1 MSTPVSSLKK
11 KDDHRDDGKGF
22 ITPMT
27 FVNKLPDLPFEPK
40 FLKVPLSMNR
50 FIEYKM
56 GNALEKN
63 YKYEMLPDVDVG
75 VSLDL
80 IDLQMFA
87 VPSKENLPKLDPA
100 DERLV
105 SGLSRIGDGKS
116 MAGQAYPWLRKFKYM
131 NDDLAAQRDKN
142 MASQSIKGEGI
153 TLSVQEIAEQVE
165 SDEYRERKIAEVLQT
180 FEDNKLAPIH
190 PQKRHLNPV
199 SALPFLPDLL
209 LWGNSYNEVS
219 FAANPI
225 IEGDAEEKIKKRKH
239 SLLKATYYPTPD
251 QVYLGYF
258 LKKRK
263 TNDDMEDIFGENP
276 TENDNDIEEYSFVR
290 EYRYK
295 TQTLDPQQPPPYFLL
310 FNDECVSYVPVKAR
324 GAMAKEDIPRNKQ
337 IPGDI
342 KLTQAKEMTEYA
354 IEMRNKMREDVD
366 SNSMSIS

>member
-1 MSTPVSSLKK
+1 MFTPTAKK
-11 KDDHRDDGKGF
+11 KVDEREEAKGF
-22 ITPMT
+22 VTPMT
-27 FVNKLPDLPFEPK
+27 FMNKLPDLPFEPK
-40 FLKVPLSMNR
+40 FLKVPLSTNR

-56 GNALEKN
+56 GNTLEKN

-87 VPSKENLPKLDPA
+87 VPAPNSVPKLDPA

-105 SGLSRIGDGKS
+105 SGLSRIGDKN
-116 MAGQAYPWLRKFKYM
+116 AGTQAYPWLRKFKYM
-131 NDDLAAQRDKN
+131 NDDLLAQRDKSL
-142 MASQSIKGEGI
+142 ASQAIKGEGI
-153 TLSVQEIAEQVE
+153 TLTVQEIDEQVE
-165 SDEYRERKIAEVLQT
+165 SEEYREKKVAEVLQT
-180 FEDNKLAPIH
+180 FEDNKLSLVH
-190 PQKRHLNPV
+190 PFKRHLTV
-199 SALPFLPDLL
+199 ASSVPFLPDLL

-219 FAANPI
+219 YAANPI
-225 IEGDAEEKIKKRKH
+225 IEGDAEEKIRKRKH

-263 TNDDMEDIFGENP
+263 LNDEMEDIFGENP
-276 TENDNDIEEYSFVR
+276 TENENDVDEYSFVR

-295 TQTLDPQQPPPYFLL
+295 TQALDPMQPPPYFLL
-310 FNDECVSYVPVKAR
+310 FNDECVSYAPVKAR

-366 SNSMSIS
+366 SQSMSIS

>member
-1 MSTPVSSLKK
+1 MFAPVSPFKK
-11 KDDHRDDGKGF
+11 KVDERDDLF
-22 ITPMT
+22 VTPMT
-27 FVNKLPDLPFEPK
+27 FMNKLPDLPFEPK
-40 FLKVPLSMNR
+40 FLKVPLTPNR
-50 FIEYKM
+50 FTEYKL
-56 GNALEKN
+56 GNTLEKN

-87 VPSKENLPKLDPA
+87 VPSTAPKLDPA

-116 MAGQAYPWLRKFKYM
+116 GPQNYPWLRKFKYM
-131 NDDLAAQRDKN
+131 TDDLAAQRDKN
-142 MASQSIKGEGI
+142 LSSQAIKGEGI
-153 TLSVQEIAEQVE
+153 TLTVQEIDEQVE
-165 SDEYRERKIAEVLQT
+165 SEEYREKKVAQVLQT
-180 FEDNKLAPIH
+180 FEDNKLPPVH
-190 PQKRHLNPV
+190 PRKPHLSVV
-199 SALPFLPDLL
+199 SCVPFLPDLL

-239 SLLKATYYPTPD
+239 SLLKATYFPTPD

-263 TNDDMEDIFGENP
+263 VNDDMEDLFGENP
-276 TENDNDIEEYSFVR
+276 TENENNVDEYAFVR

-295 TQTLDPQQPPPYFLL
+295 TQPIDPMQPPPYFLL
-310 FNDECVSYVPVKAR
+310 VNDECVSYVPIKAR
-324 GAMAKEDIPRNKQ
+324 GAMAKEDIPRNKL

-342 KLTQAKEMTEYA
+342 RLTQAPELTEYA
-354 IEMRNKMREDVD
+354 AEMRSKLREDVD
-366 SNSMSIS
+366 AQSMSIS